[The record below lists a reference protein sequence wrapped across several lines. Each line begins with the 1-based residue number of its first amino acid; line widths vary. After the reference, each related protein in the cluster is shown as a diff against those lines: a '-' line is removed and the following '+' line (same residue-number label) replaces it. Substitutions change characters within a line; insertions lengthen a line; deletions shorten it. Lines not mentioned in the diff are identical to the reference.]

1 MAEAEAEAAS
11 PETVSRSDRDAGS
24 FRDPSGYVFR
34 HEGRVFRAVD
44 AQAAAD
50 LLALDETGAL
60 PKLIDDGLVVG
71 TTILP
76 PSTLTERLAAA
87 HPGYARF
94 LEHQPIDPITYPD
107 GWTVSM
113 LADAAVLTLDLQLRL
128 LQTGHSLKDATAY
141 NVQFVRGR
149 PQFIDLSSIERPKR
163 LDIWVALGQFQQ
175 MFTYPLLLVRY
186 RAWDLRSYFVAS
198 LGGRTAEQVGRSFTG
213 LAALRPGL
221 LLDLTLPLWLDR
233 RSGERGPGRAVLE
246 KTSTN
251 SGPQEIN
258 LRRLRRKILKLAAGY
273 KPHGLWS
280 RYTRE
285 CSYVDSATA
294 AKKEIVRRMLEAVKP
309 RRVLDLGCNTG
320 EYTRLAVS
328 MGAEVV
334 AADADH
340 DAVEML
346 YRGLR
351 GTGGP
356 ITPMVVDLCNPSPA
370 IGFRNQERPRFLDR
384 VRGDAVLALALI
396 HHLHVSGNLPLASI
410 AALFGDLT
418 RDALVLEF
426 VPRDDVQFK
435 RLTRLR
441 RESFEEFTLERCLA
455 AFAPL
460 FELVRSEPMP
470 ESGRTLLLLRKRGGV
485 PRV

>member
-1 MAEAEAEAAS
+1 MAEAEAAS
-11 PETVSRSDRDAGS
+11 SDRDAGS

-34 HEGRVFRAVD
+34 QDGRIFRAVD

-50 LLALDETGAL
+50 LLALDESGAL
-60 PKLIDDGLVVG
+60 RRLIADGLVVG
-71 TTILP
+71 TRILP
-76 PSTLTERLAAA
+76 PSALTERLAAE
-87 HPGYARF
+87 HPGTARF
-94 LEHQPIDPITYPD
+94 LEHELIDPITYPYC
-107 GWTVSM
+107 WTVSM
-113 LADAAVLTLDLQLRL
+113 LADAAVHTLDLQLRL
-128 LQTGHSLKDATAY
+128 LQSGHSLKDATAY
-141 NVQFVRGR
+141 NVQFVSGR
-149 PQFIDLSSIERPKR
+149 PRFIDLSSIERPKR

-175 MFTYPLLLVRY
+175 MFTYPLFLVRY
-186 RAWDLRSYFVAS
+186 RAWDLRSYFLAS
-198 LGGRTAEQVGRSFTG
+198 LGGRTAAQVGQSFRG

-233 RSGERGPGRAVLE
+233 RSGERGPGREVLE
-246 KTSTN
+246 QSNTT

-258 LRRLRRKILKLAAGY
+258 LRRLRRKILGLAAGY
-273 KPHGLWS
+273 KPQGLWS

-294 AKKEIVRRMLEAVKP
+294 AKKEIVRRMLEEVKP

-320 EYTRLAVS
+320 EYTRLAVE

-346 YRGLR
+346 YRDLR
-351 GTGGP
+351 GKGGP

-396 HHLHVSGNLPLASI
+396 HHLHVSGNLPFDAI
-410 AALFGDLT
+410 AALFADLT

-426 VPRDDVQFK
+426 VPRDDVQFR

-441 RESFEEFTLERCLA
+441 RESFDDFTLERCLA
-455 AFAPL
+455 AFASRFDL
-460 FELVRSEPMP
+460 QRREPVP
-470 ESGRTLLLLRKRGGV
+470 ESGRTLLLLRKRGGTI

>member
-1 MAEAEAEAAS
+1 MAEAEAT
-11 PETVSRSDRDAGS
+11 TVSDRDAGS

-34 HEGRVFRAVD
+34 QDGRIFRAVD

-50 LLALDETGAL
+50 LLALDESGAL
-60 PKLIDDGLVVG
+60 RKLIDEGLVVG

-76 PSTLTERLAAA
+76 ASPLTEKLAAA

-94 LEHQPIDPITYPD
+94 LEHQPIDPITYPYC
-107 GWTVSM
+107 WTVSM
-113 LADAAVLTLDLQLRL
+113 LADAAALTLDLQLRL
-128 LQTGHSLKDATAY
+128 LQSGHSLKDATAY

-149 PQFIDLSSIERPKR
+149 PQFIDMSSIERPKR

-175 MFTYPLLLVRY
+175 MFTYPLFLVRY

-198 LGGRTAEQVGRSFTG
+198 LGGRTAAQVGQSFTG

-233 RSGERGPGRAVLE
+233 RSGERGPGREVLE
-246 KTSTN
+246 KTNTN

-258 LRRLRRKILKLAAGY
+258 LRRLRRKILRLAEGY
-273 KPHGLWS
+273 KPQGLWS

-285 CSYVDSATA
+285 CSYVDRATA
-294 AKKEIVRRMLEAVKP
+294 AKKEIVRRMLEDVKP

-320 EYTRLAVS
+320 EYTRLAVEC
-328 MGAEVV
+328 GAEVV
-334 AADADH
+334 AADGDH

-351 GTGGP
+351 GTTAP
-356 ITPMVVDLCNPSPA
+356 ITPMVIDLCNPSPA

-396 HHLHVSGNLPLASI
+396 HHLHVAGNLPFASI
-410 AALFGDLT
+410 AALFEDLT
-418 RDALVLEF
+418 KDALILEF

-441 RESFEEFTLERCLA
+441 RESFDDVTLERCLA
-455 AFAPL
+455 AFAPR
-460 FELVRSEPMP
+460 FELQRSETVP